1 MSENLFTMTKP
12 IRHRVHI
19 IESPHSRDLL
29 QDRREGAALFQAL
42 RLGEVN
48 ATYSLAAT
56 PETFKEAIRSLAD
69 IVESS
74 DEFHLPF
81 IHISAHGSD
90 AGIHLTDG
98 STLDWNDLRD
108 ELEDLS
114 EALGMA
120 KANGLPVS
128 RLSLAMSTCDGYS
141 AVGMHD
147 DISCPYAFLIG
158 PIGAVTWP
166 DSLTAFQVFY
176 RGLLTGESTIPKLV
190 KRMNAAID
198 LDIFQYHVAPNI
210 AKD

>member
-1 MSENLFTMTKP
+1 MIKP

-29 QDRREGAALFQAL
+29 QDRREGSALFQAL

-56 PETFKEAIRSLAD
+56 SETFKEAIRNLAKTE
-69 IVESS
+69 ESS

-90 AGIHLTDG
+90 AGIQLTDG
-98 STLDWNDLRD
+98 STLDWSDLGD
-108 ELEDLS
+108 ELEDLA

-141 AVGMHD
+141 AVSMHD
-147 DISCPYAFLIG
+147 DASCPYAFLIG

-176 RGLLTGESTIPKLV
+176 RGLLSGGNTIPKLV
-190 KRMNAAID
+190 ERMNAAID
-198 LDIFQYHVAPNI
+198 LNIFQHHVAPNI
-210 AKD
+210 SRD